1 MLEYSDMTDPELEK
15 ELEEIHALAKDNHR
29 MLRAIRR
36 GQWLSFFSTVIVWVA
51 VLALPLYLYQQ
62 YLAPTIAKI
71 SALSGMSTTTT
82 SGFLGLPSFANI
94 EKLINS
100 YTAGK

>member
-1 MLEYSDMTDPELEK
+1 MDPEMER

-36 GQWLSFFSTVIVWVA
+36 GQWFSFFSTVIIWVA

-62 YLAPTIAKI
+62 YLQPIVAKF

-82 SGFLGLPSFANI
+82 SGFLGLPSFADLQ
-94 EKLINS
+94 KLLNS